1 MHIHLV
7 KMMCLGDVLAFCSE
21 EIKGRKHDC
30 LGAGTKL

>member
-1 MHIHLV
+1 MHMHSLITT
-7 KMMCLGDVLAFCSE
+7 CLGDVLAFCSE